1 MKSAVEETITAGD
14 VALLTILVTLERVT
28 VTGLVTGASMTE
40 MLGVRGIWCAG
51 QTTARNSDFISMR
64 RMTAARNLQTLYLM
78 IGRILL
84 RHK

>member
-40 MLGVRGIWCAG
+40 MLDARGIWCAG
-51 QTTARNSDFISMR
+51 QTTARSSVSTSMR
-64 RMTAARNLQTLYLM
+64 RMTAVRNLRT
-78 IGRILL
+78 
-84 RHK
+84 